1 MQRKTVRF
9 WGGRLILTVAS
20 CLVVWLCTAAPSL
33 AQVDA
38 GSISGV
44 VTDASGGAINGASV
58 TLANE
63 GTGAEL
69 TTTTGSDG
77 GYKFTPVRIGAY
89 KVTATFQGFQTVVQ
103 RGINVNVGEN
113 VVANFTMAPGAVTDT
128 ITVESTVPVLQSQ
141 DASVGQV
148 VDSKAVNDLPLNG
161 RNFTFLA
168 QLAAGVNT
176 PQADTRGN
184 AANGA
189 FSANGSRPAQNNYL
203 LDGVD
208 NNSNTVDFLNGTN
221 FVVLPPVD
229 AIQEFK
235 VQTSGFSAEY
245 GRSGAAVLNATIKSG
260 TNEFHG
266 AAWEFFRND
275 KLDAADFFENAGG
288 IQKGALRQNQFGV
301 AAGGPIKKNKIFIF
315 GDYEGF
321 RRVQGTV
328 ATGTVPTD
336 LMRSSGYTN
345 FSDLLTQGG
354 TESDKLCV
362 SACASTTPVF
372 RTFPKGTIFD
382 PVTTRAVTA
391 GQVDPVTGY
400 TALSNGF
407 VRDPF
412 GTCPANTPVF
422 TAACGLNILPAS
434 RLDPNAISLLNLYP
448 SPTGS
453 STFSNYAVSPKL
465 FEHRNAFDT
474 RMDINFNESNQLFFR
489 FSLVDDPQF
498 IPGIFTGIADG
509 GGFQQGDQTA
519 NAQQSALGYTHT
531 FSPSLINVL
540 RAGLNYLHTTRVS
553 PTSSDL
559 SDIPGQFGI
568 LGIPQDPQNGGL
580 PAIGISGYQTLG
592 TNAFLPSDEV
602 SSTFQLTDDLTKIYG
617 KHTFKMGFEW
627 QHVKFSTLQPPWS
640 RGQFNFDGTYT
651 DVPGQTSGNVGI
663 AQLLLIPCVAGDA
676 TCPTSPAVPNAIP
689 YVGGPNN
696 VFVSNISLTDNGK
709 NYYGTYVQDDWKLTS
724 KLTLNLGLRWDYFQ
738 PVYEHHGAQANF
750 IPSGAPTGG
759 PAYLIPNGNQ
769 DLSYLQNVDCTDPA
783 NKNFFTCLLAQDGI
797 ALSIGQFGKSLG
809 EAQKHNFAPRFGFA
823 YQATPKL
830 VVRGGFGI
838 FYNGF
843 ENRGFSPNLGENY
856 PFQFNF
862 QYTNPDA
869 GHTYG
874 KFQNGVNGCVATPA
888 GGPTLETGFSCSP
901 LDPTLVLANGL
912 GLRGIQ
918 YEYQT
923 PYSMGGNLTLQ
934 YQLTPSMSLQV
945 GYVTTLARH
954 LEVFPGNNRP
964 TFIQPS
970 SVSVTDPAVGLPFP
984 DFGVNNS
991 QAVTQGNSHY
1001 HGLQTRVE
1009 KQFRGGLSFLATYT
1023 YSKVMSDATDL
1034 LNGGSDNVG
1043 YRAPSIP
1050 GFGIHSD
1057 YGLANFDIRN
1067 VFHLSGGYELPFGKG
1082 RKFFTDASGF
1092 ADRVVGGWS
1101 VQWIATL
1108 QDGQPIR
1115 LACVNN
1121 SVQSL
1126 GCGALFT
1133 GEPLKLGLHTDSNG
1147 VLSWFGNPAA
1157 FTDAPACT
1165 VQDTCTFANLGGVT
1179 QVPGPG
1185 FHRLDF
1191 SIFKDFPFNEKR
1203 KLQFRTEIFNIFNH
1217 PNFNAPGFG
1226 GNGVV
1231 SIGGSTDW
1239 TSSHFGE
1246 IGSTRDNP
1254 YDPRQIQ
1261 FALKFIF

>member
-1 MQRKTVRF
+1 MQRNTVLI
-9 WGGRLILTVAS
+9 WGGRLILAVAS
-20 CLVVWLCTAAPSL
+20 CLLVLFVSAAPSL
-33 AQVDA
+33 AQVDT

-44 VTDASGGAINGASV
+44 VSDASGGSISGASV
-58 TLANE
+58 TMTNE

-69 TTTTGSDG
+69 TTTTGADG
-77 GYKFTPVRIGAY
+77 GYKFTPVRIGTY
-89 KVTATFQGFQTVVQ
+89 KITATFQGFQTIVQQGVV
-103 RGINVNVGEN
+103 VNVGEN
-113 VVANFTMAPGAVTDT
+113 VVANFTMRPGAVTDT
-128 ITVESTVPVLQSQ
+128 VTVESTVPVLQSQ

-168 QLAAGVNT
+168 QLSAGVNT

-184 AANGA
+184 AATGA

-229 AIQEFK
+229 AVQEFK

-260 TNEFHG
+260 TNQFHG

-288 IQKGALRQNQFGV
+288 IEKGALRQNQFGV

-345 FSDLLTQGG
+345 FTELLTQGG
-354 TESDKLCV
+354 SEFDALNRS
-362 SACASTTPVF
+362 
-372 RTFPKGTIFD
+372 FPTGTIFD
-382 PVTTRAVTA
+382 PQTTRQVVA
-391 GQVDPVTGY
+391 GGSDPVSGLPVPLVDHSGNPVAPGT
-400 TALSNGF
+400 TQF

-412 GTCPANTPVF
+412 GACPANTMNF
-422 TAACGLNILPAS
+422 TASCGLNVLPAA
-434 RLDPNAISLLNLYP
+434 RLDANAISLLNLYP

-453 STFSNYAVSPKL
+453 SVFTNYAVSPKL

-474 RMDINFNESNQLFFR
+474 RMDINFNEKNQLFFR

-509 GGFQQGDQTA
+509 GGFQQGEQTA

-559 SDIPGQFGI
+559 SDIPSQFGI
-568 LGIPQDPQNGGL
+568 LGIPQDPENGGL
-580 PAIGISGYQTLG
+580 PAIGIIGYQTLG

-602 SSTFQLTDDLTKIYG
+602 SSTFQLTDDLTQIYG

-663 AQLLLIPCVAGDA
+663 AQLLLIPDVA
-676 TCPTSPAVPNAIP
+676 TVPNGID

-709 NYYGTYVQDDWKLTS
+709 NYYGTYINDDWKVTS
-724 KLTLNLGLRWDYFQ
+724 KLTLNLGIRWDYFQ

-750 IPSGAPTGG
+750 IPSGDPTGG
-759 PAYLIPNGNQ
+759 PAYLIPSGNQ
-769 DLSYLQNVDCTDPA
+769 DLSFLTNVDCTNPA
-783 NKNFFTCLLAQDGI
+783 NKNFLTCLLATDGI
-797 ALSIGQFGKSLG
+797 ALSVGKFGKSLAEG
-809 EAQKHNFAPRFGFA
+809 QRNNFAPRFGFA

-862 QYTNPDA
+862 NYTNLDA
-869 GHTYG
+869 GHPYNQ
-874 KFQNGVNGCVATPA
+874 FQNGVNGCVATPT

-901 LDPTLVLANGL
+901 LDPTVVNASGLA
-912 GLRGIQ
+912 LRGIQ
-918 YEYQT
+918 YDYQT
-923 PYSMGGNLTLQ
+923 PYSMGGNLSLQ
-934 YQLTPSMSLQV
+934 YQLTSSMSLQV
-945 GYVTTLARH
+945 AYVTTLARH

-964 TFIQPS
+964 TVIQPS
-970 SVSVTDPAVGLPFP
+970 SVSVKDPSVGLPFP

-991 QAVTQGNSHY
+991 QATTEGNSHY
-1001 HGLQTRVE
+1001 HGLQTKVE

-1043 YRAPSIP
+1043 YRAPSVP
-1050 GFGIHSD
+1050 GFGIQED
-1057 YGLANFDIRN
+1057 YALANFDIRN

-1082 RKFFTDASGF
+1082 KKFMTGASGI
-1092 ADRVVGGWS
+1092 ADKVVGGWS
-1101 VQWIATL
+1101 IQWLATL

-1115 LACVNN
+1115 LSCVKN

-1133 GEPLKLGLHTDSNG
+1133 GEPLKLGLHTDANG
-1147 VLSWFGNPAA
+1147 KLSWFGNPAA
-1157 FTDAPACT
+1157 FTDPAPCT
-1165 VQDTCTFANLGGVT
+1165 AQGSCTFASLGGVT
-1179 QVPGPG
+1179 QLPGPG

-1191 SIFKDFPFNEKR
+1191 SIFKDIPFTETR

-1239 TSSHFGE
+1239 NNSHFGE